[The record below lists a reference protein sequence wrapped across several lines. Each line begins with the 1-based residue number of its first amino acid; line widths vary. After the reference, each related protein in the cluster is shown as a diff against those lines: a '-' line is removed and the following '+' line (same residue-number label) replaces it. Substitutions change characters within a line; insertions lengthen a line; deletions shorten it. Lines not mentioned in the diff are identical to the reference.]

1 MYIAN
6 LKDCHWDKEGSSA
19 VAADSYA
26 AKEFLTMQRSSRF
39 AHKTV

>member
-19 VAADSYA
+19 FVADLCCKRVSDYA
-26 AKEFLTMQRSSRF
+26 EEL
-39 AHKTV
+39 